1 MWFLVGGI
9 MNVYFHLSLTCMFQ
23 FFYMK
28 QVFVDAFKLRKKAL
42 KISLIF

>member
-9 MNVYFHLSLTCMFQ
+9 MDVYFHLSLLCMFQ

-28 QVFVDAFKLRKKAL
+28 QVFVDAFKLRKKTL
-42 KISLIF
+42 KISFIF